1 MMSNPYLQLIEAIK
15 SQSQRIGESSTT
27 TDFPNLLDEAEM
39 GKDVYDCPVCDN
51 TGVICSV
58 DADGARWAKE
68 CECMKTRRSLR
79 RIKRSGL
86 ADTLERN
93 TFDAYETP
101 DAKRKAVLN
110 GAKAFCDADKG
121 WFYIAGRSGSGKTHI
136 CTAICGELMKQADV
150 LYVLWRE
157 LAPRLKAIINEPEYA
172 QEMHRLKT
180 VPVLYIDDFL
190 KGSNTDADINLAFE
204 LLNARY
210 NDAKLRTIISSEFP
224 IDIVLQMDEGLGSR
238 IYERSRGFM
247 VMPPEENWRM
257 MH

>member
-1 MMSNPYLQLIEAIK
+1 
-15 SQSQRIGESSTT
+15 
-27 TDFPNLLDEAEM
+27 M

-86 ADTLERN
+86 ADVLDRYSFDSYKTQDKERK
-93 TFDAYETP
+93 TIKD
-101 DAKRKAVLN
+101 KAQ
-110 GAKAFCDADKG
+110 AFCAEDKG

-157 LAPRLKAIINEPEYA
+157 LAPRLKAIINEPEYE
-172 QEMHRLKT
+172 QEMRRLKT
-180 VPVLYIDDFL
+180 VRVLYIDDFF
-190 KGSNTDADINLAFE
+190 KGNNTDADINLAFE

-210 NDAKLRTIISSEFP
+210 NDTKLRTIISSEMML
-224 IDIVLQMDEGLGSR
+224 DKVLQLDEGLGGR
-238 IYERSRGFM
+238 IYERSRGY
-247 VMPPEENWRM
+247 VLASPDENWRM